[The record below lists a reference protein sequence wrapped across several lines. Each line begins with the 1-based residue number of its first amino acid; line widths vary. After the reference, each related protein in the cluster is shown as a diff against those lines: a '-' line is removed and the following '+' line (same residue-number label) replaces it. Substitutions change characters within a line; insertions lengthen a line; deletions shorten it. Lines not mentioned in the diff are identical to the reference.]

1 MDGKAAS
8 VSGGSTVALG
18 WLTGVASWGTGY
30 GCGSCPDI
38 FDWKMEL

>member
-18 WLTGVASWGTGY
+18 WLAGVASCGTGY

-38 FDWKMEL
+38 FDCKMEL